1 MGRINHVWD
10 FEYWQ
15 ILQKGKNK
23 MMEDD
28 IIYKMMIGIG
38 EDQQFYEITEF
49 ISKYNYEKLINHRY
63 SMKIFPYAELPV
75 LLFDENQMIIPLVR
89 GTKILFDQFN
99 TEQKEQV
106 ENFHKKLY
114 LH

>member
-1 MGRINHVWD
+1 
-10 FEYWQ
+10 
-15 ILQKGKNK
+15 
-23 MMEDD
+23 
-28 IIYKMMIGIG
+28 
-38 EDQQFYEITEF
+38 
-49 ISKYNYEKLINHRY
+49 
-63 SMKIFPYAELPV
+63 MKIFPYAELPV

-89 GTKILFDQFN
+89 GTKISFDQFN